1 MMKRSTDLGVFS
13 AVARDARLGAFARRG
28 EDETEDLAYAEV
40 EVQLLD
46 ATDGVA
52 AFCGSRDSVDAVRW
66 RGGYSDAA
74 VHRTIRSL
82 LAMGA
87 TFPNDDPT
95 DLEGVG
101 SRPFRVR
108 LVAVECDPEE
118 THGRTGV
125 FRVFVRE
132 VLPTDG
138 AREARSSAE
147 GGGGP

>member
-1 MMKRSTDLGVFS
+1 MMKRSTDLGVFR

-28 EDETEDLAYAEV
+28 DDDVEDLAYAEV
-40 EVQLLD
+40 EVQLFD
-46 ATDGVA
+46 ATDRVA
-52 AFCGSRDSVDAVRW
+52 AFCGSRDSTDLVRW

-95 DLEGVG
+95 DLDGVG
-101 SRPFRVR
+101 SRPFLAHV
-108 LVAVECDPEE
+108 VAVECDPEE

-125 FRVFVRE
+125 FRVFMRDVRPIDHE
-132 VLPTDG
+132 RRT
-138 AREARSSAE
+138 E
-147 GGGGP
+147 